1 MLHVM
6 VQRAETL
13 PGRLGELWMPLWLLG
28 EPGAVLVDEH
38 LFFLT
43 LPSLWV
49 GTRLMQQV
57 NLEHLQTWDRCGR
70 SPLKLP
76 VLLQP
81 HPGLM
86 WPWSM
91 FAHLPKAPLNR
102 CFP

>member
-13 PGRLGELWMPLWLLG
+13 PGRVRELWMPSWLLG

-49 GTRLMQQV
+49 GTRVMQQV
-57 NLEHLQTWDRCGR
+57 NLEHLQAWDRHGR

-76 VLLQP
+76 VLL
-81 HPGLM
+81 
-86 WPWSM
+86 
-91 FAHLPKAPLNR
+91 
-102 CFP
+102 